1 MKIRVRF
8 APSPTGPLHIGGLRT
23 ALFNYLIAKKSGG
36 KFILR
41 IEDTDSKRT
50 VDGAE
55 KHIIDSLEWLGLDF
69 DEGPIRQSNRS
80 KLYKKQ
86 VDKLLKQGNAYY
98 AFDSQEDLDGAREA
112 GGKDFKYNVKTRMGL
127 NNSFTVSEQE
137 IKKRVKVIND
147 PAAIRNVS
155 EKLFSTKYQKFMPDT
170 IFSQNIDEIR
180 KFFKKHKKV
189 IVKPINSYSGNN
201 IHLFTKFNLKFF
213 QKFIKKHNH
222 IMCQKYLPKIKEGDK
237 RVFLI
242 NGKVRGAISRIPKKG
257 SFLSNLSKGAKPI
270 NVKLTNKEMKISK
283 LISKDLK
290 KDKIFFAG
298 IDFIDEQLNG
308 DINVTSPTGLKTFY
322 DLSKINLASTFWK
335 ELKA

>member
-1 MKIRVRF
+1 MTNKII
-8 APSPTGPLHIGGLRT
+8 AIQGNHPSKLNPLTDTSIFLAHEIQKK
-23 ALFNYLIAKKSGG
+23 NYKIFYYDPKDLSIINFKVIAKGFFV
-36 KFILR
+36 KFDYRKKRFFKIL
-41 IEDTDSKRT
+41 K
-50 VDGAE
+50 
-55 KHIIDSLEWLGLDF
+55 KQKLELIKCKYLL
-69 DEGPIRQSNRS
+69 IRQDPPFNLEYICST
-80 KLYKKQ
+80 LIL
-86 VDKLLKQGNAYY
+86 DK
-98 AFDSQEDLDGAREA
+98 
-112 GGKDFKYNVKTRMGL
+112 
-127 NNSFTVSEQE
+127 

-147 PAAIRNVS
+147 PTAIRNVS

-201 IHLFTKFNLKFF
+201 IYLLTKFNLKFF
-213 QKFIKKHNH
+213 QKFIKKHDH

-242 NGKVRGAISRIPKKG
+242 NGKVCGAISRIPKKG

-270 NVKLTNKEMKISK
+270 NIKLTNKEMKISK

>member
-1 MKIRVRF
+1 MTNKII
-8 APSPTGPLHIGGLRT
+8 AIQGNHPSKLNPLTDTSIFLAHEIQKK
-23 ALFNYLIAKKSGG
+23 NYKIFYYDPKDLSIINFKVIAKGFFV
-36 KFILR
+36 KFDYRKKKFFEIL
-41 IEDTDSKRT
+41 K
-50 VDGAE
+50 
-55 KHIIDSLEWLGLDF
+55 KQKLELVKCKYLL
-69 DEGPIRQSNRS
+69 IRQDPPFNLEYICST
-80 KLYKKQ
+80 LIL
-86 VDKLLKQGNAYY
+86 DK
-98 AFDSQEDLDGAREA
+98 
-112 GGKDFKYNVKTRMGL
+112 
-127 NNSFTVSEQE
+127 

-147 PAAIRNVS
+147 PTAIRNVS

-213 QKFIKKHNH
+213 QKFIKKHDH

-242 NGKVRGAISRIPKKG
+242 NGKVCGAISRIPKKG

-270 NVKLTNKEMKISK
+270 NIKLTNKEMKISK